1 MKEPVRAAS
10 TATVTLATPGT
21 TLDGVTLAVGDRVL
35 LKNQSSG
42 LQNGIYTWAGAATL
56 LVRTPDADA
65 AADFVHG
72 FLVYAREGTANAGT
86 YWTYSTSTTPIVL
99 ESTTLT
105 FSPFAAG
112 SGTVTSVAMTVPAE
126 FSVSGSPI
134 TSNGT
139 LAVTK
144 ATESANT
151 VWAGPTS
158 GGAAQPTFRTVVPAD
173 VPVFVASGASH
184 ATGAVP
190 DPGASAGTTRFLRED
205 ATWQVPSG
213 SSSSSTGGGGSG
225 AFVPIM
231 FVGPLTASQ
240 ATLPFAGIPQT
251 GFRNLR
257 IRLLGRGTLA
267 ATNVT
272 VGIQAN
278 SDAGSTYSYEVVA
291 DGSGGLNRLSS
302 ASATSAV
309 LGYLPASTASAGAV
323 GTLDI
328 AIPGYA
334 GTTFQKAINAVGAFE
349 QSTSAG
355 DQFNQN
361 GGGFWRNTAAITT
374 LTLLPAS
381 GSFDIG
387 SYACLY
393 GEMDTAGVLLTPASN
408 LLYETTLTATAASIS
423 TGTLSQAYRDLRV
436 TWDQARGDTAATSV
450 QLRLQINGDT
460 TSVYDGQVLQGSNA
474 TASADPSAGAASG
487 FIAEI
492 SASTAPAGAGGS
504 GTLLIPGYTSST
516 RKRWTAHYGYTVS
529 DGATTSVPTAISHG
543 QWRNASPAAVTSLL
557 LFPASG
563 NFASGTTVR
572 VYGEPMSAGGA
583 ATGTGTRLR
592 ISANQSITT
601 GTATLILWDTEDN
614 DADNQH
620 YTSSAALSAGTVSK
634 VAASADIVGVSTV
647 FTTDLSVGQVI
658 SIPGTATEK
667 RVVIKITDNTHLTV
681 NTPFVNSAAT
691 QTCTRINSAVVF
703 RQPGFYTLEANIYS
717 AALASG
723 AVTLAYYLNS
733 LTTAISGTAIG
744 QRDPV
749 FVNASAGYD
758 LVIQRQFQQW
768 DFVEVV
774 WTQNAGTVNVLA
786 DERTHFSIS
795 ARPTVIVAV
804 PYVNVQDQKSSGT
817 DGGTFTSGADQ
828 TRTLQT
834 VESDIAGVATLASN
848 QITLPPGTYRYRID
862 APATQVG
869 KHQVMLY
876 NATTTT
882 TVKRGSTAYSDS
894 GIASPTTSSVVTG
907 KVTITTATAFEVR
920 HRCQTTRATFGFGA
934 AASFGTEVYTVAEFW
949 KEG

>member
-1 MKEPVRAAS
+1 
-10 TATVTLATPGT
+10 
-21 TLDGVTLAVGDRVL
+21 
-35 LKNQSSG
+35 
-42 LQNGIYTWAGAATL
+42 
-56 LVRTPDADA
+56 
-65 AADFVHG
+65 
-72 FLVYAREGTANAGT
+72 
-86 YWTYSTSTTPIVL
+86 
-99 ESTTLT
+99 
-105 FSPFAAG
+105 
-112 SGTVTSVAMTVPAE
+112 
-126 FSVSGSPI
+126 
-134 TSNGT
+134 
-139 LAVTK
+139 
-144 ATESANT
+144 
-151 VWAGPTS
+151 
-158 GGAAQPTFRTVVPAD
+158 
-173 VPVFVASGASH
+173 
-184 ATGAVP
+184 
-190 DPGASAGTTRFLRED
+190 
-205 ATWQVPSG
+205 
-213 SSSSSTGGGGSG
+213 
-225 AFVPIM
+225 
-231 FVGPLTASQ
+231 
-240 ATLPFAGIPQT
+240 
-251 GFRNLR
+251 
-257 IRLLGRGTLA
+257 
-267 ATNVT
+267 
-272 VGIQAN
+272 
-278 SDAGSTYSYEVVA
+278 
-291 DGSGGLNRLSS
+291 
-302 ASATSAV
+302 
-309 LGYLPASTASAGAV
+309 
-323 GTLDI
+323 
-328 AIPGYA
+328 
-334 GTTFQKAINAVGAFE
+334 
-349 QSTSAG
+349 
-355 DQFNQN
+355 
-361 GGGFWRNTAAITT
+361 
-374 LTLLPAS
+374 
-381 GSFDIG
+381 
-387 SYACLY
+387 
-393 GEMDTAGVLLTPASN
+393 
-408 LLYETTLTATAASIS
+408 
-423 TGTLSQAYRDLRV
+423 
-436 TWDQARGDTAATSV
+436 
-450 QLRLQINGDT
+450 
-460 TSVYDGQVLQGSNA
+460 
-474 TASADPSAGAASG
+474 
-487 FIAEI
+487 
-492 SASTAPAGAGGS
+492 
-504 GTLLIPGYTSST
+504 
-516 RKRWTAHYGYTVS
+516 
-529 DGATTSVPTAISHG
+529 
-543 QWRNASPAAVTSLL
+543 
-557 LFPASG
+557 
-563 NFASGTTVR
+563 
-572 VYGEPMSAGGA
+572 
-583 ATGTGTRLR
+583 
-592 ISANQSITT
+592 
-601 GTATLILWDTEDN
+601 
-614 DADNQH
+614 
-620 YTSSAALSAGTVSK
+620 
-634 VAASADIVGVSTV
+634 VGVSTV